1 MSHRCWH
8 GGIGVDLTEGTVFA
22 SSPEI
27 LEKRSENI
35 NKLACHVRLACAGP
49 WPMAFDEFCRKGIN
63 PDDIPL
69 HERLA
74 GSFGNFS
81 REQVAIEK

>member
-1 MSHRCWH
+1 
-8 GGIGVDLTEGTVFA
+8 
-22 SSPEI
+22 
-27 LEKRSENI
+27 
-35 NKLACHVRLACAGP
+35 
-49 WPMAFDEFCRKGIN
+49 MAFDEFCRKRFN